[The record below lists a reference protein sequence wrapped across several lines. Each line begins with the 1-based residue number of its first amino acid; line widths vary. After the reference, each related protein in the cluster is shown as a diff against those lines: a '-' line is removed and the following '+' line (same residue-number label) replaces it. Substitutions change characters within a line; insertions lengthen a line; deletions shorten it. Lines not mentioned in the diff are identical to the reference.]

1 MSILL
6 IPSQSLTFLGFNL
19 NSVSMTVTLTQEK
32 RDQLESLCTEA
43 MNGED
48 LSIGFVAKVIGKV
61 VSALPG
67 MEFGRLHYR
76 NVERDKIYALSA
88 NQRDYDALMQL
99 SPAAKQELRWWCD
112 NVGHGYRR
120 IQHASYSHSFQVD
133 ASDCS
138 GWGIAC
144 TTDESLQSHG
154 FWSQEQRSFHI
165 NLRELYVVFIC
176 LTVFCKEMSD
186 THIRF
191 EIDNTTAVSYVNGM
205 DGCKS
210 AACDEVA
217 KKIWD
222 WCIERGLWLSAVHIP
237 GTMNVKADALS
248 RRRYSDHEWML
259 NNDMS
264 SKLCKIFPGL
274 TIDLFASILN
284 HRLPRYVSWG
294 PDCQAVSVDAFNISW
309 KGEKFYA
316 FPPFSL
322 IPRCL
327 EKVVCGQAEGVLVV
341 PAWPTQ
347 TWYTRVVQMLISQP
361 VMMVWTKETSLLIH
375 PSGPRTHNMQGRLKL
390 MACQVSGDTTKCRAF
405 LNTLPT
411 YLSTHGDLPLRN
423 STQFILRNGL
433 HSVVQGKLLHFRQI

>member
-1 MSILL
+1 
-6 IPSQSLTFLGFNL
+6 
-19 NSVSMTVTLTQEK
+19 
-32 RDQLESLCTEA
+32 
-43 MNGED
+43 
-48 LSIGFVAKVIGKV
+48 
-61 VSALPG
+61 
-67 MEFGRLHYR
+67 
-76 NVERDKIYALSA
+76 
-88 NQRDYDALMQL
+88 
-99 SPAAKQELRWWCD
+99 
-112 NVGHGYRR
+112 
-120 IQHASYSHSFQVD
+120 
-133 ASDCS
+133 
-138 GWGIAC
+138 
-144 TTDESLQSHG
+144 
-154 FWSQEQRSFHI
+154 
-165 NLRELYVVFIC
+165 
-176 LTVFCKEMSD
+176 MSD

-205 DGCKS
+205 GGCKS
-210 AACDEVA
+210 AAWDEVA

-248 RRRYSDHEWML
+248 RRHYSDHEWML
-259 NNDMS
+259 NNDMF

-294 PDCQAVSVDAFNISW
+294 PDSQAVSVDAFNISW

-316 FPPFSL
+316 FTPFSL

-327 EKVVCGQAEGVLVV
+327 EKVVCNQAEGVLVV

-347 TWYTRVVQMLISQP
+347 TWYTRIVQMLISQP
-361 VMMVWTKETSLLIH
+361 VVMVWTKETSLLIH

-390 MACQVSGDTTKCRAF
+390 MACQVSGDSTKCRAF
-405 LNTLPT
+405 LNTLST

-433 HSVVQGKLLHFRQI
+433 YSVVQGKLLHFRQI